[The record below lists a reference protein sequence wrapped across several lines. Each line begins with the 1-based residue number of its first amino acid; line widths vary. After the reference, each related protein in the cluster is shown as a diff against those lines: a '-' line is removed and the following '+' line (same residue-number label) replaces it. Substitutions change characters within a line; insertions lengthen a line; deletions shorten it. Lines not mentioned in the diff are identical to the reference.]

1 MGEWFNSLTA
11 LQRIFALI
19 AIPSTVVML
28 IQSLMLLFGLFGG
41 DADGDGLG
49 DLDDGDIDGDGGDT
63 GDGFTLFTVRG
74 IVAML
79 CVGGWLGIVLLD
91 AGMPVIEAIVLA
103 FVGGVAALFGMAML
117 VRLLLRLQSSGNIEI
132 ANAVGKT
139 GTVYLTIPGNMA
151 GTGKVHIIVQETYTE
166 FNAMTSDPEDI
177 KTGESIRV
185 ESVGDSGVLI
195 VKRQTTA
202 EHQPKKSTVG

>member
-28 IQSLMLLFGLFGG
+28 IQSLMLLFGMFGG
-41 DADGDGLG
+41 DADGDGLA

-103 FVGGVAALFGMAML
+103 FAGGVAALFGMAML

-139 GTVYLTIPGNMA
+139 GTVYLTIPGNMS

-166 FNAMTSDPEDI
+166 FSAMTSDAEDI

-195 VKRQTTA
+195 VKRVTAA
-202 EHQPKKSTVG
+202 EHQPKKSAVG